1 MKRDWK
7 LILAGLSLAAF
18 SGVAAAHSGDR
29 IGFGISIGAPAPYIS
44 SPPVVIAPISGGAYY
59 PPPVYYSGPPAYY
72 APPRVYY
79 APPPQIHYERGRRH
93 EHWREQRHHERHHER
108 HRERHGGRDGRH

>member
-79 APPPQIHYERGRRH
+79 APPQIQYERGWRH